1 MDIAQLVEQYGLPI
15 AMAGGMGYFIFFIW
29 KFVTTQIKPKL
40 GATFTVL
47 VALID
52 RIRML
57 DNDLI
62 RLQSKVDTVITYKEQ
77 VEILE
82 DAEEKKALEQE
93 NQRLKERKQEALA
106 AHKTKE
112 KFIQLNEQEIAEQA
126 RQVQYQEELEQ
137 EEFRNVVVS

>member
-1 MDIAQLVEQYGLPI
+1 MDIAELVNQYGLPI
-15 AMAGGMGYFIFFIW
+15 VVAGGMGYFIFFIW

-62 RLQSKVDTVITYKEQ
+62 RLDQKLNIFIEMDE
-77 VEILE
+77 EIQ
-82 DAEEKKALEQE
+82 K
-93 NQRLKERKQEALA
+93 RKRNDDKQ
-106 AHKTKE
+106 TK
-112 KFIQLNEQEIAEQA
+112 
-126 RQVQYQEELEQ
+126 
-137 EEFRNVVVS
+137 